1 MIVDFSVQNYRSIK
15 GLETLAMNAASIVS
29 RNKQLE
35 ATNLI
40 PFSSKLSLLK
50 TKALY
55 GANASGKSTMLRAL
69 GVFVNVVVNSVK
81 DEKILNKF
89 IDSFRLSG
97 ETYLSPTYFQLSFI
111 CNNVHYRYGFE
122 ATKDEIRSEWLFGT
136 PGKKEVRFFT
146 REGSEIQVN
155 ENQFQEGAKVIDLYK
170 QSDNDIGRKNSLF
183 LTAVRSFNQGLAKE
197 IIDYISHYII
207 ISGLSDYQMLLRAE
221 LSMGNEIVRK
231 KMAELLKLADTG
243 IEDII
248 REEYIPENSR
258 ESNEKRY
265 ITMTRRKGF
274 DKHGKP
280 AEPVDLFMITM
291 ESEGTKKMFEISPAL
306 LESLEGGRVL
316 ILDEFDA
323 RFHPLLSRKIVELY
337 NSAANK
343 KAQLIFATHD
353 TNLLTPQLLRRDQ
366 VCFVEKDQQG
376 ASHFYSLA
384 DFKGVRNDASFEKD
398 YIAGKYGAIPFLGDF
413 TTLFEE

>member
-1 MIVDFSVQNYRSIK
+1 
-15 GLETLAMNAASIVS
+15 
-29 RNKQLE
+29 
-35 ATNLI
+35 
-40 PFSSKLSLLK
+40 
-50 TKALY
+50 
-55 GANASGKSTMLRAL
+55 
-69 GVFVNVVVNSVK
+69 
-81 DEKILNKF
+81 
-89 IDSFRLSG
+89 
-97 ETYLSPTYFQLSFI
+97 
-111 CNNVHYRYGFE
+111 
-122 ATKDEIRSEWLFGT
+122 
-136 PGKKEVRFFT
+136 
-146 REGSEIQVN
+146 
-155 ENQFQEGAKVIDLYK
+155 
-170 QSDNDIGRKNSLF
+170 
-183 LTAVRSFNQGLAKE
+183 
-197 IIDYISHYII
+197 
-207 ISGLSDYQMLLRAE
+207 
-221 LSMGNEIVRK
+221 
-231 KMAELLKLADTG
+231 
-243 IEDII
+243 
-248 REEYIPENSR
+248 
-258 ESNEKRY
+258 
-265 ITMTRRKGF
+265 MTRRKGF